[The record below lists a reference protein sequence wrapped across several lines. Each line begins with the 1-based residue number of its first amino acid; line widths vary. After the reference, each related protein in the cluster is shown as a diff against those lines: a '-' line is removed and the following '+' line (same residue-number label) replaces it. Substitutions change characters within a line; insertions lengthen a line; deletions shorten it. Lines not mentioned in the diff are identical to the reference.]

1 MMIPLWQDQ
10 CLVYAVACYETDNRD
25 RILGLL
31 TCLPGADNATC
42 SRWVISWIMGAGG
55 TIRGTITVDGYP
67 KDQATFNR
75 VSGYVEQ
82 VLSSTGVCHWCMLFE
97 QA

>member
-1 MMIPLWQDQ
+1 M
-10 CLVYAVACYETDNRD
+10 V
-25 RILGLL
+25 
-31 TCLPGADNATC
+31 
-42 SRWVISWIMGAGG
+42 AGG

-82 VLSSTGVCHWCMLFE
+82 VSPSSGIHYMHTHITSHTRYQCHIPKPTDTRHARLYPNKIVSLVISYLPL
-97 QA
+97 